1 MSPQVVF
8 ILIQQLVDEEQDPG
22 MRTGWTVMKTNLGGL
37 RVKFDQ
43 EEGLLTTGEGQEI
56 SHI

>member
-1 MSPQVVF
+1 MVF
-8 ILIQQLVDEEQDPG
+8 ILTQQLVDEEQDPG
-22 MRTGWTVMKTNLGGL
+22 MRTGWTVMKTDLGGL

-43 EEGLLTTGEGQEI
+43 EEGLLKTGEGQEI